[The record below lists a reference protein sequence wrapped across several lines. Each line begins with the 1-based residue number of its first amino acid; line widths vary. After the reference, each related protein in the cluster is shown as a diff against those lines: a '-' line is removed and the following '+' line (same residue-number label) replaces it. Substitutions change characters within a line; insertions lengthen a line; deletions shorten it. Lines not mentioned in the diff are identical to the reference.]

1 MRRQIFFDFR
11 FLNRKQLISIFPPS
25 SSKILN
31 SVSFAEFFEEFFE
44 NSFVAA
50 VPGGN
55 NENSCLLFLG
65 WKGMTF
71 DFNFYTTE
79 KAMKFYKRLPA

>member
-11 FLNRKQLISIFPPS
+11 FSNRKQLISIFPPS

-31 SVSFAEFFEEFFE
+31 KVSFAEFYKESFE

-65 WKGMTF
+65 WKGMTL
-71 DFNFYTTE
+71 DFKILTTE
-79 KAMKFYKRLPA
+79 KSVKSYVPLPT